1 VFFGASGDLA
11 YKRIFS
17 ALQAM
22 ARRGRPDCRIIGVAK
37 SGWTLLNSYSASVT
51 ENGGGE
57 DPEVFARLVSQLRYV
72 DGDYGDTDTF
82 ARLRAELQGCSR
94 PAHYLAIPPACSA
107 PSSVSSPRQTA
118 RTMPRPFSRP
128 ARQEACDRSCT
139 GPRLY

>member
-82 ARLRAELQGCSR
+82 ARLRAELQGCSQ
-94 PAHYLAIPPACSA
+94 PAHYLAIPPSMFRPVVGQLAKANCTNDA
-107 PSSVSSPRQTA
+107 SSVQST
-118 RTMPRPFSRP
+118 RTSRGV
-128 ARQEACDRSCT
+128 RS
-139 GPRLY
+139 